1 VVAGE
6 HPLGLAAGLNL
17 YAYAGN
23 DPVNGKDPL
32 GLSACSVY
40 VTGRLIWWS
49 DGSVTFESWFKSVVC
64 EETLIGLEGGA
75 AGGGQQPQQPQPK
88 RQGPGCPKGPTQWP
102 VSGPHP
108 VTSGF
113 GPSPSRRAKGLSDP
127 HGGLDIGVPVGT
139 AVNPMA
145 PGTVVGAWDSR
156 DGLFVEVNHGGGYTS
171 RYFHLSGFN
180 TWVSFPANLV
190 GLADVLGWSG
200 WAGTGAHLHLELLH
214 NGVRIDPRPCL
225 P

>member
-64 EETLIGLEGGA
+64 EETLIGLEEGA

-88 RQGPGCPKGPTQWP
+88 PQGPACRDARLLLALWLASDIGFFATGGL
-102 VSGPHP
+102 SGIASLGRAGTFVLKELAMELPR
-108 VTSGF
+108 SGRLYTTF
-113 GPSPSRRAKGLSDP
+113 AVAEARRAGQQIAGAYIGTKGVAV
-127 HGGLDIGVPVGT
+127 GTVAVANAAGLAFTGQHFNSGRFLRSVVPVLGT
-139 AVNPMA
+139 
-145 PGTVVGAWDSR
+145 
-156 DGLFVEVNHGGGYTS
+156 
-171 RYFHLSGFN
+171 
-180 TWVSFPANLV
+180 
-190 GLADVLGWSG
+190 
-200 WAGTGAHLHLELLH
+200 
-214 NGVRIDPRPCL
+214 IDAYKTMSAACGS
-225 P
+225 